1 MTSSCPECG
10 RSVAETCNRPLMR
23 DEPGRCCQL
32 GSWLGGLWWC
42 SLAAGIGGTLLVL
55 AATLFGGLSAGRS
68 VAVLTLVAAGGSLLA
83 AIIAMIGSFA
93 AVAHASVCARR
104 ALIATILTAFLVST
118 VVACLLAADYG
129 IGIARSSA
137 ETLLKASLIPIA
149 VSSFAMF
156 VFGSQTLA
164 WIASRTDR
172 FVLKPQTNRFAFL
185 TMVWHGV
192 VLVDVLI
199 LSLFVLFDGAGQL
212 GDAIA
217 YPLIAAWF
225 FSWFGHAGW
234 LIYAMVTIAR
244 VRSAV
249 RAEVKACRPDVKRV
263 KAVPSAGEPA

>member
-10 RSVAETCNRPLMR
+10 RSVAETCKCPLMR

-42 SLAAGIGGTLLVL
+42 SLAAGIAVTLLVL
-55 AATLFGGLSAGRS
+55 GATLFAGFGVDSSMATLILVLAGG
-68 VAVLTLVAAGGSLLA
+68 VLLATLV
-83 AIIAMIGSFA
+83 AMIGSFA
-93 AVAHASVCARR
+93 AVAHASACARR
-104 ALIATILTAFLVST
+104 ALIATIVTAFLGST
-118 VVACLLAADYG
+118 VVACQLAADK
-129 IGIARSSA
+129 GIAISRSSA
-137 ETLLKASLIPIA
+137 ETLMKVSLIPIA
-149 VSSFAMF
+149 ISSFSMF
-156 VFGSQTLA
+156 LFGSRTLA
-164 WIASRTDR
+164 WIAARTDR

-192 VLVDVLI
+192 VLADVLI
-199 LSLFVLFDGAGQL
+199 LSLFVLFDGAGQF

-249 RAEVKACRPDVKRV
+249 RAEVKACRPSLAR
-263 KAVPSAGEPA
+263 APAAPSAGAHA